1 MCTSSQLTIVIPAK
15 NEAKLIGR
23 LLTSLATQAYPQIS
37 NTSVLVADAASTDG
51 TPDIALAFAGS
62 LNIRVVPGGLPSV
75 GRNAGA
81 KLAQSAYVLFLDA
94 DVELRDPTL
103 LRRAVELME
112 RKKLH
117 CATTNIAASDGGPM
131 DHLMYFANNLVQRL
145 SPWFFLPFSTGMFML
160 FDRKVFEELGG
171 FHEQALFAEDYLL
184 SKKVS
189 PRRFGIVPGRIY
201 TTSRRFRKM
210 GHWAMVRLF
219 LKTALNS
226 GNESHFRQ
234 DHKYWQT

>member
-1 MCTSSQLTIVIPAK
+1 MIPAK

-23 LLTSLATQAYPQIS
+23 LLISLTMQDFPQMP
-37 NTSVLVADAASTDG
+37 NTNVLVADAASTDG
-51 TPDIALAFAGS
+51 TPGIVLSYTDRL
-62 LNIRVVPGGLPSV
+62 RVRVIPGGLPSV

-81 KLAQSAYVLFLDA
+81 RLADRRYLLFLDA

-103 LRRAVELME
+103 LRRVVELMD
-112 RKKLH
+112 RKRLH
-117 CATTNIAASDGGPM
+117 CATTDIAASDGGPM
-131 DHLMYFANNLVQRL
+131 DHLMYFANNLVQHF

-210 GHWAMVRLF
+210 GHWTMVRLF

-226 GNESHFRQ
+226 GNERHFFQ
-234 DHKYWQT
+234 DHKYWPT